1 MRVLVVEDESSIS
14 GFIRQGLTEAGYVVT
29 VEADGRR
36 GLQRALSADIDV
48 ILLDIMLPGM
58 NGLEVLRRVRA
69 AGLTTPILLL
79 TARDEIDDRV
89 AGLDAGADDYLTKP
103 FAFAELLAR
112 TRALL
117 RRPPL
122 QADDVV
128 RVGELELDRRLRT
141 VRVGSLSLNLSAREF
156 SLLDY
161 LSRHPGQV
169 LTRTQIGEA
178 VWGLDFEHESNVVDV
193 YIGYLRRKLQA
204 GRGGPAI
211 RTVRGVGYVLEEP
224 AG

>member
-14 GFIRQGLTEAGYVVT
+14 GFIRQGLTEAGFVVT

-48 ILLDIMLPGM
+48 IILDIMLPGM
-58 NGLEVLRRVRA
+58 NGLEVLRRVRS
-69 AGLTTPILLL
+69 AGLATPVLLL

-89 AGLDAGADDYLTKP
+89 GGLDAGADDYLTKP

-128 RVGELELDRRLRT
+128 RVGELELDRRSRT
-141 VRVGSLSLNLSAREF
+141 VRAGSLSINLSAREF
-156 SLLDY
+156 ALLEY
-161 LSRHPGQV
+161 LLRHPGQV

-193 YIGYLRRKLQA
+193 YIGYLRRKLPA
-204 GRGGPAI
+204 GGGGPAI
-211 RTVRGVGYVLEEP
+211 RTVRGVGYMLEEP

>member
-14 GFIRQGLTEAGYVVT
+14 GFIRQGLTEAGFVVT

-36 GLQRALSADIDV
+36 GLQRALAADIDV
-48 ILLDIMLPGM
+48 IILDIMLPGM

-69 AGLTTPILLL
+69 AGLATPVLLL
-79 TARDEIDDRV
+79 TAKDEIDDRV

-161 LSRHPGQV
+161 LLRHPGQV
-169 LTRTQIGEA
+169 LTRTQIGAA

-193 YIGYLRRKLQA
+193 YIGYLRRKLSA
-204 GRGGPAI
+204 GGGAPAI
-211 RTVRGVGYVLEEP
+211 RTVRGAGYVLEES